1 MRKNRAKEDGTM
13 RAPVLVLVLSLGL
26 TVPLLAQGI
35 LIPVADGS
43 PRDTRVPLPFRV
55 KQHLVHVS
63 IRDGVAETT
72 IEQTFVN
79 LTDVAQEAE
88 YWFPVPEGAAVTRF
102 TLTVGDKAVEARLLP
117 KEEARR
123 IYESIVRR
131 RRDPALLEFA
141 ERNLLRARVFP
152 IPPKGER
159 RIQLRYTETLRREG
173 EVNRYLLPL
182 RATRA
187 ATRPTEPV
195 GYVRVRVEIATGA
208 PLTNVYCPS
217 HSEAVVKREGA
228 NRATIE
234 WSAENIIPE
243 RDLQVYYSTST
254 QQYDL
259 RVLTYRTTGDGYFL
273 LLLAPNGGQQPPR
286 MPRHLVFVFDRTGS
300 MAGDK
305 IKQAKE
311 ALAYCVRNLQPE
323 DRFNVILFNE
333 QPQKLFDGL
342 VPVTRENVEKA
353 VREVEALTAQGGTNI
368 ADALREALRLF
379 TNEQRNVLQAVV
391 FLTDGLPTVGETD
404 PQRILDAVQELNQN
418 RRVRIFSFGVG
429 YDVNVSL
436 LDTLCQR
443 NRGISSY
450 VRPEENIEAR
460 VSAFYNAIS
469 TPLLADLKLFCEG
482 VEAYDIYP
490 RDLPDLFAGDQIV
503 VAGRYRGSGRGA
515 VVLEA
520 ISRQRQERIRHVVDF
535 PNRGESMDFI
545 PRLWAMRKIGYLM
558 DEVRLRRNQE
568 VIDDIV
574 RLAREYGIV
583 TEYTSFLIDED
594 MILARGDDRRVS
606 LRAREFVTM
615 LLSSGLTL
623 GKGAVDASVRAQALQ
638 RQGTGGAAA
647 PPALAGLPGTP
658 AQSHQSLGLPVA
670 PDGTAQRAQQ
680 VVRNIGGRTFYQQG
694 RQWMDSRY
702 QSGQQVIKVQAFSD
716 AHFALLRRRPELRQY
731 LSVGEE
737 VLVQLERVAVQI
749 APDGKTDLTEEEWR
763 LIEARA

>member
-1 MRKNRAKEDGTM
+1 M
-13 RAPVLVLVLSLGL
+13 RAPVVVLVLSLGL
-26 TVPLLAQGI
+26 TAPLLAQGI
-35 LIPVADGS
+35 LIPVADAS
-43 PRDTRVPLPFRV
+43 PRETRVPLPFRV
-55 KQHLVHVS
+55 KQHLVNVS
-63 IRDGVAETT
+63 IRDGVAETS

-79 LTDVAQEAE
+79 VTDVAQEAE

-102 TLTVGDKAVEARLLP
+102 TLTMGDKAVEARLLP

-123 IYESIVRR
+123 IYENIVRR

-141 ERNLLRARVFP
+141 ERSLLRARVFP
-152 IPPKGER
+152 VPPKGER

-195 GYVRVRVEIATGA
+195 GYVRVRVEIVTGA

-217 HSEAVVKREGA
+217 HSEAVVRREGA

-234 WSAENIIPE
+234 WSAETIIPE
-243 RDLQVYYSTST
+243 RDLQVYYTTST
-254 QQYDL
+254 DQYDL
-259 RVLTYRTTGDGYFL
+259 RVLTYRTAGDGYFL

-342 VPVTRENVEKA
+342 VPVTRENVERA

-379 TNEQRNVLQAVV
+379 PNEQKNVLQAVV

-404 PQRILDAVQELNQN
+404 PQRILNTVDEMNQN
-418 RRVRIFSFGVG
+418 RRVRVFSFGVG
-429 YDVNVSL
+429 YDVNVTL

-443 NRGISSY
+443 NRGIASY

-469 TPLLADLKLFCEG
+469 IPVLADLKLFCEG
-482 VEAYDIYP
+482 VEAYDLYP

-503 VAGRYRGSGRGA
+503 VAGRYKGSGRGA

-520 ISRQRQERIRHVVDF
+520 MSRQRQERIRHVVDF
-535 PNRGESMDFI
+535 PDRAESMDFI

-558 DEVRLRRNQE
+558 DEVRLRHNQE
-568 VIDDIV
+568 VIDEIV

-615 LLSSGLTL
+615 LLRSGLTL

-638 RQGTGGAAA
+638 RQGIWGAAA
-647 PPALAGLPGTP
+647 PPAVVAPGMAGLP
-658 AQSHQSLGLPVA
+658 AQSHESLGLPVA

-694 RQWMDSRY
+694 TQWMDSRY
-702 QSGQQVIKVQAFSD
+702 RSGQQVIKVQAFSD
-716 AHFALLRRRPELRQY
+716 AHFALLRKRPELRQY
-731 LSVGEE
+731 LSLGED
-737 VLVQLERVAVQI
+737 VVVQLERVAVQI
-749 APDGKTDLTEEEWR
+749 APDGKTNLTEEEWK
-763 LIEARA
+763 LIEARS

>member
-1 MRKNRAKEDGTM
+1 MRKNRAKEDGNM
-13 RAPVLVLVLSLGL
+13 RTPVLVMVLLLGFAL
-26 TVPLLAQGI
+26 PLLAQGI
-35 LIPVADGS
+35 LIPVAEVS
-43 PRDTRVPLPFRV
+43 PRDSRVLLPFRV
-55 KQHLVHVS
+55 KQHLVNVS

-102 TLTVGDKAVEARLLP
+102 ALTVGDKAVEARLLP

-141 ERNLLRARVFP
+141 ERNLLRAQVFP
-152 IPPKGER
+152 VPPKGER

-173 EVNRYLLPL
+173 EVNRYLLAL

-187 ATRPTEPV
+187 ASRPV
-195 GYVRVRVEIATGA
+195 DYIRVRVEIATGA

-243 RDLQVYYSTST
+243 RDLQVYYSTSA

-259 RVLTYRTTGDGYFL
+259 RVLTYRTAGDGYFL

-333 QPQKLFDGL
+333 QPRKLFDGL
-342 VPVTRENVEKA
+342 VPVTRENVERT

-368 ADALREALRLF
+368 ADALREALHQF
-379 TNEQRNVLQAVV
+379 PAEKQTSVLQAVV

-503 VAGRYRGSGRGA
+503 VAGRYRGSGCGA

-520 ISRQRQERIRHVVDF
+520 MSRQRQECIRHVVDF
-535 PNRGESMDFI
+535 PDRAESMDFI
-545 PRLWAMRKIGYLM
+545 PRLWAIRKIGYLL

-568 VIDDIV
+568 VIDEIV

-615 LLSSGLTL
+615 LLNSGLTL

-647 PPALAGLPGTP
+647 PPAMAGLPGMP
-658 AQSHQSLGLPVA
+658 AQSRESLGLLVA

-731 LSVGEE
+731 LSLGEE

-749 APDGKTDLTEEEWR
+749 APDGKTDLTEEEWK
-763 LIEARA
+763 LIEARS

>member
-1 MRKNRAKEDGTM
+1 MRT
-13 RAPVLVLVLSLGL
+13 PVLVMVLLLGFA
-26 TVPLLAQGI
+26 VPLLAQGI

-55 KQHLVHVS
+55 KQHLVNVS

-79 LTDVAQEAE
+79 LTEVAQEAE

-102 TLTVGDKAVEARLLP
+102 TLTVGDRAVEARLLP

-187 ATRPTEPV
+187 ATRPTDPV

-234 WSAENIIPE
+234 WSAETIIPE
-243 RDLQVYYSTST
+243 RDLQVYYTTST
-254 QQYDL
+254 EQYDL
-259 RVLTYRTTGDGYFL
+259 RMLTYRTTGDGYFL

-305 IKQAKE
+305 IRQAKE

-342 VPVTRENVEKA
+342 VSVTRENVEKA

-379 TNEQRNVLQAVV
+379 PNEQRNVLQAVV

-429 YDVNVSL
+429 YDVNVNL

-443 NRGISSY
+443 NRGIASY

-469 TPLLADLKLFCEG
+469 VPVLADLKLFCEG
-482 VEAYDIYP
+482 VEAYDLYP

-503 VAGRYRGSGRGA
+503 VAGRYKGSGRGA

-520 ISRQRQERIRHVVDF
+520 MSRQRQERIRHVVDF
-535 PNRGESMDFI
+535 PDRAESMDFI

-568 VIDDIV
+568 VIDEIV

-594 MILARGDDRRVS
+594 MILAQGDDRRVS

-615 LLSSGLTL
+615 LLRSGLTM

-638 RQGTGGAAA
+638 RQGIWGAAA
-647 PPALAGLPGTP
+647 PPAVVAPGMAGLP
-658 AQSHQSLGLPVA
+658 AQSHESLGLLVA

-731 LSVGEE
+731 LSLGEE

-749 APDGKTDLTEEEWR
+749 APDGKTDLTEDEWR

>member
-1 MRKNRAKEDGTM
+1 MRKNRAKEDGNM
-13 RAPVLVLVLSLGL
+13 RTPVLVMVLLLGFAL
-26 TVPLLAQGI
+26 PLLAQGI
-35 LIPVADGS
+35 LIPVAEVS
-43 PRDTRVPLPFRV
+43 PRDSRVLLPFRV
-55 KQHLVHVS
+55 KQHLVNVS

-102 TLTVGDKAVEARLLP
+102 ALTVGDKAVEARLLP

-141 ERNLLRARVFP
+141 ERNLLRAQVFP
-152 IPPKGER
+152 VPPKGER

-173 EVNRYLLPL
+173 EVNRYLLAL

-187 ATRPTEPV
+187 ASRPV
-195 GYVRVRVEIATGA
+195 DYIRVRVEIATGA

-243 RDLQVYYSTST
+243 RDLQVYYSTSA

-259 RVLTYRTTGDGYFL
+259 RVLTYRTAGDGYFL

-333 QPQKLFDGL
+333 QPRKLFDGL
-342 VPVTRENVEKA
+342 VPVTRENVERT

-368 ADALREALRLF
+368 ADALREALHQF
-379 TNEQRNVLQAVV
+379 PAEEQTSVLQAVV

-503 VAGRYRGSGRGA
+503 VAGRYKGSGRGA

-520 ISRQRQERIRHVVDF
+520 MSRQRQERIRHVVDF
-535 PNRGESMDFI
+535 PDRAESMDFI
-545 PRLWAMRKIGYLM
+545 PRLWAIRKIGYLL

-568 VIDDIV
+568 VANEIV
-574 RLAREYGIV
+574 RLAKEFGIV
-583 TEYTSFLIDED
+583 TEFTSFLIDED
-594 MILARGDDRRVS
+594 MILAQADDRRLSIRAMDVS
-606 LRAREFVTM
+606 NSMMLAAPAGRA
-615 LLSSGLTL
+615 
-623 GKGAVDASVRAQALQ
+623 AVDASVSAQTLQ
-638 RQGTGGAAA
+638 RQGIAGAAA
-647 PPALAGLPGTP
+647 PPVAAMAGLPGRA
-658 AQSHQSLGLPVA
+658 AQSHESLGLPVA

-702 QSGQQVIKVQAFSD
+702 RSGQQVITVQAFSE

-731 LSVGEE
+731 LSLGEE

-749 APDGKTDLTEEEWR
+749 APNGKTNLTEEEWK
-763 LIEARA
+763 LIEARS

>member
-1 MRKNRAKEDGTM
+1 MRTPALVM
-13 RAPVLVLVLSLGL
+13 VLLLGFA
-26 TVPLLAQGI
+26 VPLLAQGI

-55 KQHLVHVS
+55 KQHLVNVS

-79 LTDVAQEAE
+79 LTEVAQEAE

-102 TLTVGDKAVEARLLP
+102 TLTVGDRAVEARLLP

-123 IYESIVRR
+123 IYENIVRR

-141 ERNLLRARVFP
+141 ERNVLRARVFP

-187 ATRPTEPV
+187 ATRPTDPV
-195 GYVRVRVEIATGA
+195 GYVRVRVEIATVA

-234 WSAENIIPE
+234 WSAETIIPE
-243 RDLQVYYSTST
+243 RDLQVYYTTST
-254 QQYDL
+254 EQYDL

-300 MAGDK
+300 MGGDK

-379 TNEQRNVLQAVV
+379 PNEQRNVLQAVV

-404 PQRILDAVQELNQN
+404 PQRILSAVDEMNQS
-418 RRVRIFSFGVG
+418 RRVRVFAFGVG
-429 YDVNVSL
+429 YDVNVNL

-443 NRGISSY
+443 NRGIASY

-469 TPLLADLKLFCEG
+469 VPVLADLKLFCEG
-482 VEAYDIYP
+482 VDAYDLYP
-490 RDLPDLFAGDQIV
+490 RDLPDLFAGDQVV

-520 ISRQRQERIRHVVDF
+520 MSRQRQERIRHVVDF
-535 PNRGESMDFI
+535 PDRAESMDFI

-568 VIDDIV
+568 VIDEIV

-615 LLSSGLTL
+615 LLISGLTL

-647 PPALAGLPGTP
+647 PPAMAGLPGIP
-658 AQSHQSLGLPVA
+658 AQSHESLGLLVA

-731 LSVGEE
+731 LSLGEE

-749 APDGKTDLTEEEWR
+749 APDGKTDLTEDEWR